1 MPQRIGRLPSVDP
14 LDSSTRIRFSE
25 NVLPLHRLDSAAIEN
40 ATLERDEDTATAPT
54 RVAAR
59 NRSYSI
65 SQNAELKEAL
75 LEPGREPGVDV
86 NNLELDM

>member
-1 MPQRIGRLPSVDP
+1 MPQRTAQLPSVDP
-14 LDSSTRIRFSE
+14 LDSSVRIRFSE
-25 NVLPLHRLDSAAIEN
+25 NVLPLHRLDSAAVEN
-40 ATLERDEDTATAPT
+40 ATIERETDSIISPT
-54 RVAAR
+54 RATAR

-75 LEPGREPGVDV
+75 TEPGREPGVDV